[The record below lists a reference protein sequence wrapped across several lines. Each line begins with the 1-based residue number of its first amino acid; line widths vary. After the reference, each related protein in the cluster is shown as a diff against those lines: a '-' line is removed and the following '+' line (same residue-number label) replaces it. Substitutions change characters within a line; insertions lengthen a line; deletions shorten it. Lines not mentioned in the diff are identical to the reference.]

1 MTGGRNGRLSLRN
14 NIISTL
20 LRVKEILYFDK
31 KKRTVIGKLP
41 IFNSAIAFVFYVFKE
56 CLRNSQYLAQ
66 ANLKTVWLLASDS

>member
-20 LRVKEILYFDK
+20 LRVKEILYFD

-66 ANLKTVWLLASDS
+66 ASLKTVWLLASGS